1 MWALICILHK
11 SLDLNYLSPL
21 LKNWISIVNVL
32 PAIHLPAL
40 EQALYTPCSTS
51 NTLTCSRTRSVH
63 SMFFQEYTYLLQT
76 QICTLLVLPGIHVPT
91 LDLDLYTPCSTRNTL
106 ICFRTRSVHSLF
118 YQEYTHLLQNKK
130 SESNAQIFSSLDM
143 FSGYWQLNLDSKTK
157 HRTAFICHENVY
169 QYKRIAF
176 FLQGSPSAFM
186 SVMSDVLREM
196 NWKYTLVYMDDIL
209 IFSKNF

>member
-76 QICTLLVLPGIHVPT
+76 QICTLLVLPGIHSSVLE
-91 LDLDLYTPCSTRNTL
+91 LDPYIPCSTRNTL
-106 ICFRTRSVHSLF
+106 TCSRTKKAKAMRKSSALLTCSLAIGNLIQTPKQSIELRSFAMRMCINTSALHFFYKEVPAHSCL
-118 YQEYTHLLQNKK
+118 
-130 SESNAQIFSSLDM
+130 
-143 FSGYWQLNLDSKTK
+143 
-157 HRTAFICHENVY
+157 
-169 QYKRIAF
+169 
-176 FLQGSPSAFM
+176 
-186 SVMSDVLREM
+186 
-196 NWKYTLVYMDDIL
+196 
-209 IFSKNF
+209 